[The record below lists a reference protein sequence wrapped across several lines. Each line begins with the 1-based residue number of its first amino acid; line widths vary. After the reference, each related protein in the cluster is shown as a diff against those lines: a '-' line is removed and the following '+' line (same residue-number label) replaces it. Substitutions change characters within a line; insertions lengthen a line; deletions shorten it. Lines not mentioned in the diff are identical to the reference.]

1 MPIIDGQK
9 LSRSI
14 REELKAEVERLSRT
28 PVLAVVLVGNDQ
40 ESERYVN
47 MKKRVTERSGTVPDT
62 SFDRGYHRRGGGSC
76 QQT

>member
-47 MKKRVTERSGTVPDT
+47 MKKRVTERSGTVQVHHLT
-62 SFDRGYHRRGGGSC
+62 EATTGEVVFC
-76 QQT
+76 QRT